1 MKANVTSYVIYP
13 KSLLLCI
20 NLLCATVSSERWDLS
35 DLVDYIPERSSKK
48 GRAGFGFKGSLRGA
62 VTWYL
67 AAVSVDGLSSTSKD
81 K

>member
-1 MKANVTSYVIYP
+1 MSTAGEPTLKEM
-13 KSLLLCI
+13 LLCI
-20 NLLCATVSSERWDLS
+20 NLLCATVSLEIS
-35 DLVDYIPERSSKK
+35 DLIDLVYYIPEGSSKK

-67 AAVSVDGLSSTSKD
+67 AAVSIDGLSSTSKD